1 MDASYGFSWV
11 GFLLFL
17 DVCTEQKLGHSLLF
31 HWLYVIS
38 INFHG
43 LSVLDLILSIF
54 IIS

>member
-1 MDASYGFSWV
+1 MDFVELAFYYFWMCV
-11 GFLLFL
+11 L
-17 DVCTEQKLGHSLLF
+17 CTEQKLGHSLLF